1 MTKSKAVLGVV
12 AGVGLA
18 LSGLAA
24 SPAMAAP
31 QTQPL
36 NCAGHQL
43 TVRIGENHSGD
54 HGGWGAGVI
63 VEGGSGVLVP
73 TSFSGSAYDVTADQA
88 MFSFSQDKGNGNA
101 NHNLQTV
108 TCWDVETMPLS
119 AFVQPGDQLPPWAS
133 LDDTVTFTLTVTA
146 AVRS

>member
-1 MTKSKAVLGVV
+1 MTKSKAVLGLV

-18 LSGLAA
+18 VSGLAA

-31 QTQPL
+31 QSQPL
-36 NCAGHQL
+36 NCAGQQL
-43 TVRIGENHSGD
+43 TVRVSDNHSSD

-73 TSFSGSAYDVTADQA
+73 TSFAGSAYDVTADQP
-88 MFSFSQDKGNGNA
+88 MFSFSQDKGNGNG
-101 NHNLQTV
+101 NRNLQTV
-108 TCWDVETMPLS
+108 TCSDVQTMLLS
-119 AFVQPGDQLPPWAS
+119 DFVQPGDQLPPWAS
-133 LDDTVTFTLTVTA
+133 LTDTITFTLTVTA